1 MKFYTYF
8 NFFMACFLYSWGL
21 KAAYDDKKEAT
32 GVVRSGYESS
42 SSFSEESEDEGGID
56 LSALTMGLEADEK
69 EVDVFQSFPLREDQ
83 GGIVL
88 SALNKNLRA
97 DENETDIFSF
107 GGMPFKFPALKAAKP
122 FVRRPA
128 SPYSSPDSEG
138 EEEAGVVAG
147 ASKADAPDFK
157 DVLEDLAQ
165 NPHTLR
171 GILRLSLNPFPMEL
185 IPALGQFKDIHT
197 LTLEGTSFGTTHL
210 TTELMKALEGLP
222 KLTKIKIVNSKNLE
236 NFLFFLG
243 LEMGRLPH
251 VTEIVLDRNTV
262 GSLGVKGL
270 FCGLEDMTHLT
281 KLSLRH
287 LILDRLLPWDITQGT
302 KTEGHAMETRVSKN
316 ADGTETSTTYVM
328 KTALAFLM
336 EKLTRMEKLRHL
348 DVTGSLKF
356 KKEDAQSREELV
368 SFFDTLSRM
377 PKLNGIGVGGLKGDK
392 FLIHELSKALEK
404 LSNTQV
410 LLDADEASWVR
421 ILNVN
426 GVLGEGATLK
436 DLEKGLKSLHHLR
449 RLYLAHNQLTDA
461 DMVYLLKNILPH
473 MKKLEVLH
481 LGGNPALTEKSLT
494 LLKEKIEKEKDRHL
508 KKVILGNQ
516 FPKSKIDDL
525 RALKVHV
532 HILK

>member
-42 SSFSEESEDEGGID
+42 GSFSEDSEDESGID
-56 LSALTMGLEADEK
+56 FSPLTMGSADEK
-69 EVDVFQSFPLREDQ
+69 EEDVFQSFPLREDHE
-83 GGIVL
+83 GIVL
-88 SALNKNLRA
+88 SALNKNLEA
-97 DENETDIFSF
+97 DEKEKDVFSF
-107 GGMPFKFPALKAAKP
+107 IGMPFKFSVLKAAKP
-122 FVRRPA
+122 FMRRPA

-138 EEEAGVVAG
+138 EEEAGVVVG

-157 DVLEDLAQ
+157 DVLKDLAQ

-185 IPALGQFKDIHT
+185 IPALGQFKDAHT
-197 LTLEGTSFGTTHL
+197 LSLDGISFGEKQL
-210 TTELMKALEGLP
+210 TSELMEALKGLP

-243 LEMGRLPH
+243 LEMRRFPH

-270 FCGLEDMTHLT
+270 FCGLEDMTHFT
-281 KLSLRH
+281 KISLRH
-287 LILDRLLPWDITQGT
+287 LPLDRLLPWEVTEGK
-302 KTEGHAMETRVSKN
+302 KTEGYKVETRVSKN
-316 ADGTETSTTYVM
+316 SDGTETSTTYVW
-328 KTALAFLM
+328 KTALGLLM
-336 EKLTRMEKLRHL
+336 EKLPHMEKLRHL

-356 KKEDAQSREELV
+356 KKDDPKSRDELM
-368 SFFDTLSRM
+368 SFFDTLTRM
-377 PKLNGIGVGGLKGDK
+377 SKLNSVGVGELKGDG
-392 FLIHELSKALEK
+392 FLIRDLSKALEK
-404 LSNTQV
+404 LYTTQC
-410 LLDADEASWVR
+410 LLRQSEQSWVH

-436 DLEKGLKSLHHLR
+436 DLEKGLQSLHHLR
-449 RLYLAHNQLTDA
+449 RLYLADNQLTDA

-481 LGGNPALTEKSLT
+481 LGGNLNLTEKSLN
-494 LLKEKIEKEKDRHL
+494 LLKEEIEKEKDFHL